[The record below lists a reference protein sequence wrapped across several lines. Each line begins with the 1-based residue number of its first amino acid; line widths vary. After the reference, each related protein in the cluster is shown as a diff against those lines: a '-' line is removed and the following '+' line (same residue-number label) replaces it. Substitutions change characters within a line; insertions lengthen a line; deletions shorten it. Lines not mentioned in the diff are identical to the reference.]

1 MERKITLSQ
10 ILYYTFLPMLD
21 RLYTVASTENGLT
34 YVSPDDGDITIL
46 EKLFKGFTIQ
56 EDESINAESIKQL
69 QEYTQG
75 SRNEFDLVLDIQN
88 GTPFQQSIWKA
99 LLDVPYGRTIH
110 YGALAENINNP
121 KAARAVGG
129 AVGQNPISIIIPCHR
144 IIGKNGS
151 LTGYN
156 GGINVKMK
164 LLDIEG
170 IQYTG

>member
-1 MERKITLSQ
+1 
-10 ILYYTFLPMLD
+10 
-21 RLYTVASTENGLT
+21 
-34 YVSPDDGDITIL
+34 
-46 EKLFKGFTIQ
+46 
-56 EDESINAESIKQL
+56 
-69 QEYTQG
+69 YTQG
-75 SRNEFDLVLDIQN
+75 SGNEFDLVLDIQN

-110 YGALAENINNP
+110 YGALAENINNH

-129 AVGQNPISIIIPCHR
+129 AVGQNPISSIIPCHL
-144 IIGKNGS
+144 IIGMNVT

>member
-1 MERKITLSQ
+1 MERKIILSQ
-10 ILYYTFLPMLD
+10 ILYYTYLPVLD

-46 EKLFKGFTIQ
+46 EKLFKDFTLQ
-56 EDESINAESIKQL
+56 EDASMNAGSIKQL

-75 SRNEFDLVLDIQN
+75 SRSEFDLVLDIQN

-99 LLDVPYGRTIH
+99 LLDVPYGQTIH
-110 YGALAENINNP
+110 YGALADRVDNP
-121 KAARAVGG
+121 KAVRAVGG
-129 AVGQNPISIIIPCHR
+129 AVGRNPISIIIPCHR

-156 GGINVKMK
+156 GGIDVKMK

-170 IQYTG
+170 IKHGD